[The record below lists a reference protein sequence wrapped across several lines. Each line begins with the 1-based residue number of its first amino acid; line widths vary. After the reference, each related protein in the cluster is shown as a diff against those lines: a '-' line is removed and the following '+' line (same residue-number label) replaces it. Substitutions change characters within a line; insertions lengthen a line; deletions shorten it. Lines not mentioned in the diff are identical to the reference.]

1 MATVSNQPANH
12 IDQEICETP
21 MTRML
26 NLRDILELVNN
37 AFDNR
42 PATKQNAIRKLH
54 QPLLHVLAHFGDQAQ
69 IEPVPQSAPQRF
81 GEIAFV
87 AKELAKQLLDQP
99 QNRFAVIHIAGREAE
114 SQDFTPLIDHQMQ
127 FEAKKP
133 AARSLTA
140 LRQRSKNLVSVNALV
155 ATDR

>member
-1 MATVSNQPANH
+1 
-12 IDQEICETP
+12 

-26 NLRDILELVNN
+26 NLRDILQLVND

-42 PATKQNAIRKLH
+42 PATQQNAIRKLH
-54 QPLLHVLAHFGDQAQ
+54 QVVLHVLTYFGNQAQ
-69 IEPVPQSAPQRF
+69 IEQIPQSAPQRF

-87 AKELAKQLLDQP
+87 AKELAEQLLDQP

-133 AARSLTA
+133 TARGLTA

>member
-1 MATVSNQPANH
+1 
-12 IDQEICETP
+12 

-99 QNRFAVIHIAGREAE
+99 HNRFAVIHIAGRETE
-114 SQDFTPLIDHQMQ
+114 SQDFAPLIDYQMQ

-133 AARSLTA
+133 ALE
-140 LRQRSKNLVSVNALV
+140 V
-155 ATDR
+155 